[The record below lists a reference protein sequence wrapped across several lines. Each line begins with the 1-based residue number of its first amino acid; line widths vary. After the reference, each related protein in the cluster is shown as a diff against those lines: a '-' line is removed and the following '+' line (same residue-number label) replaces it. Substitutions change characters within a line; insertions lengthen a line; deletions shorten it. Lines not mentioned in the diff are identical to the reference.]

1 MSAVSV
7 ERYDDFTGGLNLR
20 ADQFQLARNESP
32 DMRNVEIDP
41 RGGVFAR
48 GAMREINT
56 TAISGSWTPQRL
68 FAFQGE
74 TPNLVLSTQSKVY
87 KSTGGNFTTLQYS
100 AGNDVTPAT
109 LHGACFAQWGKTL
122 YMAMGTAGNGGY
134 KWKTSDTYA
143 TALTASGVN
152 PNSWQA
158 YNTPTGGKM
167 PTAQHLVVHAN
178 KLFAADTTENSIRYP
193 NRVRW
198 SHENLPEDWLEA
210 DYIDFEGGTDGITAI
225 SSVAGQLVVFKKN
238 AIFIVY
244 GYDSSDFQVVQL
256 SAKLGALSH
265 ECVAVSESG
274 VYFYSHPQGLHYY
287 NGTQIIDLFE
297 NLRPI
302 YSNGQIN
309 TSETDTI
316 TVSYVNRRVWVSL
329 PYSKTTSVDYPSVA
343 FVYDPSIGRGSWI
356 AHQTADGYA
365 PVSGTDFSTSS
376 GGTKYYMCHPNIPRV
391 LEVDMYSEEQD
402 RLGGVNVGFSS
413 YYRTG
418 WIDGRMYSMKKM
430 FRRPDF
436 IMKQVDTQRN
446 VNVKV
451 FHNYEEATGNERKTF
466 NIVLPASSRGMKW
479 GEGRWG
485 EDYWG
490 IVAEGAQIIRGSN
503 LGLARS
509 VQLLFTGPTGYYW
522 GLDSIA
528 YKFNTRK
535 VTG

>member
-1 MSAVSV
+1 M
-7 ERYDDFTGGLNLR
+7 
-20 ADQFQLARNESP
+20 
-32 DMRNVEIDP
+32 
-41 RGGVFAR
+41 
-48 GAMREINT
+48 
-56 TAISGSWTPQRL
+56 
-68 FAFQGE
+68 
-74 TPNLVLSTQSKVY
+74 
-87 KSTGGNFTTLQYS
+87 
-100 AGNDVTPAT
+100 
-109 LHGACFAQWGKTL
+109 
-122 YMAMGTAGNGGY
+122 
-134 KWKTSDTYA
+134 
-143 TALTASGVN
+143 
-152 PNSWQA
+152 
-158 YNTPTGGKM
+158 
-167 PTAQHLVVHAN
+167 
-178 KLFAADTTENSIRYP
+178 
-193 NRVRW
+193 
-198 SHENLPEDWLEA
+198 
-210 DYIDFEGGTDGITAI
+210 
-225 SSVAGQLVVFKKN
+225 
-238 AIFIVY
+238 
-244 GYDSSDFQVVQL
+244 
-256 SAKLGALSH
+256 
-265 ECVAVSESG
+265 
-274 VYFYSHPQGLHYY
+274 
-287 NGTQIIDLFE
+287 FE

-356 AHQTADGYA
+356 AHQTADGYS
-365 PVSGTDFSTSS
+365 PISGTDFSTAS

-391 LEVDMYSEEQD
+391 LEVDMYNEEQD

-436 IMKQVDTQRN
+436 IMKQVDTQRS

-451 FHNYEEATGNERKTF
+451 FHNYEEASGNERKTF
-466 NIVLPASSRGMKW
+466 NILLPASSRGMLW

-485 EDYWG
+485 ENYWG